1 MGKPSFLASNSTD
14 DEGFTPEEQA
24 AMNNTEA
31 PEDAAPEQPEEQ
43 PPQDA
48 PPEGEQPEKPATAPE
63 KPEHGGDLGKALREE
78 RERRR
83 AADERAERMERTF
96 QEALKR
102 MPQAGAQPGQ
112 NAPAQQQQ
120 QKPPAQI
127 PDFNQ
132 DPIGHLQAQLGV
144 ALSKINELQGHTQ
157 QQQQVSQQQQ
167 QYNQFV
173 DTYRAAVTSYSRTTP
188 DFGDAYNWLA
198 QNATAEIEARYP
210 GISAQEVQQILNA
223 EEERIVA
230 HAFKTGRNP
239 AEAVYNFAKTRGFKK
254 DPPAQPENKLA
265 RLAAGQKAASSLSG
279 GKNAPNGQDNLTLE
293 HLASLSG
300 DEFDKA
306 WAIMERK
313 GLLG

>member
-1 MGKPSFLASNSTD
+1 MSGKPSFLASNSTD

-31 PEDAAPEQPEEQ
+31 PEGAEPEQPEEQ
-43 PPQDA
+43 PT
-48 PPEGEQPEKPATAPE
+48 PETPETEQPEKPAKEGAE

-83 AADERAERMERTF
+83 ASDERAERLERTF
-96 QEALKR
+96 QEAMKR
-102 MPQAGAQPGQ
+102 LPQTAPQQGQ
-112 NAPAQQQQ
+112 TPPAQQ

-132 DPIGHLQAQLGV
+132 DPIGYLQAMNQQL
-144 ALSKINELQGHTQ
+144 AQQLSEIRGHTQ

-188 DFGDAYNWLA
+188 DFGEAYNWLA
-198 QNATAEIEARYP
+198 QNATEEIKARYA
-210 GISAQEVQQILNA
+210 GISDQEVQQILNS

-239 AEAVYNFAKTRGFKK
+239 AEAVYNFAKARGFKK
-254 DPPAQPENKLA
+254 DPPVPPENKLA

-313 GLLG
+313 GMLG